1 MLKMYDSKYQMGL
14 VCINEHTESSGCRGV
29 NLGAKKFATV

>member
-14 VCINEHTESSGCRGV
+14 VCINEYMESSGCRRA
-29 NLGAKKFATV
+29 NSGAKKFATV